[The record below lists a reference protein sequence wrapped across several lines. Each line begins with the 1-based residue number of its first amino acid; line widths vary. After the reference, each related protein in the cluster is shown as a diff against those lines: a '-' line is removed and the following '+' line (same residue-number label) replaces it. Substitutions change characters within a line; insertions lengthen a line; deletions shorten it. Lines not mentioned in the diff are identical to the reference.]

1 MVKSLIHFIVLRN
14 NYIIILL
21 FLLCPLGANAWDW
34 WPIPMGQHDTCVNE
48 LQYFSQIN
56 VLSSS
61 GFKAPTWLHGNRNGE
76 IALLPHSGNIR
87 AGIVKPATRP
97 NRWFDYDFGV
107 ILSGRIAGTNIST
120 VPHKIEGTGFFSLL
134 YAHARL
140 YVIDITAGIKPLY
153 FGGGDEELTCGSL
166 LLSNNAHPFPR
177 ISIGL
182 DRWTAIPGL
191 FGYAE
196 IKGGLTHGWLADNN
210 KIITNVLL
218 HHKYIGGRI
227 GGKLP
232 IKISYEF
239 HHAAQWGGFS
249 SHYGD
254 LGNNWRTYQYVFLA
268 QGGGKLT
275 NEQLNAQ
282 GNHILSQ
289 TLCVTVNG
297 KKWNLSCYW
306 QDIQEDARPRF
317 IGTGQNK
324 KDGLWGIR
332 FDQTIWP
339 FINACTFEVLHT
351 TDQSGPWHDRDGMV
365 FGGMDNY
372 YNNLIYSQGWTYF
385 GQSICSPLLSPT
397 NSRVWAYHAG
407 IKGDIYGFAYRA
419 LCTHARNYGTY
430 NEPTKNH
437 NTAILLEVKK
447 NVPQAWGLDFGL
459 SIASD
464 FGTQNGNTFGAMITI
479 SKQGIIKQW

>member
-1 MVKSLIHFIVLRN
+1 MYAH
-14 NYIIILL
+14 
-21 FLLCPLGANAWDW
+21 AWEW
-34 WPIPMGQHDTCVNE
+34 WPVPMAQMDTCRDTLHYASKV
-48 LQYFSQIN
+48 QI
-56 VLSSS
+56 VSSS
-61 GFKAPTWLHGNRNGE
+61 GTNSPTWLHGNQNGE

-177 ISIGL
+177 ISIGI
-182 DRWTAIPGL
+182 DQWTPIPGL
-191 FGYAE
+191 YGYVDLR
-196 IKGGLTHGWLADNN
+196 GGLTNGWLNDNN
-210 KIITNVLL
+210 GKVSHVKL
-218 HHKYIGGRI
+218 HHKYIGLRA

-232 IKISYEF
+232 INISYEF
-239 HHAAQWGGFS
+239 HHAAMWGG
-249 SHYGD
+249 YRIDGLD
-254 LGNNWRTYQYVFLA
+254 LGNNFDSFRNIFLGRS
-268 QGGGKLT
+268 GGAT
-275 NEQLNAQ
+275 VSDQLNKQ
-282 GNHILSQ
+282 GNHMLSQ
-289 TLCVTVNG
+289 LLCLTAKGEDWKVD
-297 KKWNLSCYW
+297 LYW
-306 QDIQEDARPRF
+306 QDFQEDGGINF
-317 IGTGQNK
+317 IGCRANS
-324 KDGLWGIR
+324 KDGRWGISAE
-332 FDQTIWP
+332 QNHWP
-339 FINACTFEVLHT
+339 FISGITLEIIQT

-365 FGGMDNY
+365 FGGNDSY
-372 YNNLIYSQGWTYF
+372 YSNSSYPQGWTYF

-397 NSRVWAYHAG
+397 NSRIWAYHAG
-407 IKGDIYGFAYRA
+407 IKGDIYGFKYRT

-430 NEPTKNH
+430 KAPKESL

-447 NVPQAWGLDFGL
+447 VVPQAWGLEFGL
-459 SIASD
+459 SIAGD
-464 FGTQNGNTFGAMITI
+464 FGTQHGNNFGAMITI

>member
-1 MVKSLIHFIVLRN
+1 MYAH
-14 NYIIILL
+14 
-21 FLLCPLGANAWDW
+21 AWEW
-34 WPIPMGQHDTCVNE
+34 WPVPMAQMDTCRDTLHYASKV
-48 LQYFSQIN
+48 QI
-56 VLSSS
+56 VSSS
-61 GFKAPTWLHGNRNGE
+61 GTNSPTWLHGNQNGE

-177 ISIGL
+177 ISIGI
-182 DRWTAIPGL
+182 DQWTPIPGL
-191 FGYAE
+191 YGYVDLR
-196 IKGGLTHGWLADNN
+196 GGLTNGWLNDNN
-210 KIITNVLL
+210 GKVSHVKL
-218 HHKYIGGRI
+218 HHKYIGLRA

-232 IKISYEF
+232 INISYEF
-239 HHAAQWGGFS
+239 HHAAIWGG
-249 SHYGD
+249 YRIDGLD
-254 LGNNWRTYQYVFLA
+254 LGNNFDSFRNIFLGRS
-268 QGGGKLT
+268 GGAT
-275 NEQLNAQ
+275 VSDQLNKQ
-282 GNHILSQ
+282 GNHMLSQ
-289 TLCVTVNG
+289 LLCLTAKGEDWKVD
-297 KKWNLSCYW
+297 LYW
-306 QDIQEDARPRF
+306 QDFQEDGGINF
-317 IGTGQNK
+317 IGCRANS
-324 KDGLWGIR
+324 KDGRWGISAE
-332 FDQTIWP
+332 QNHWP
-339 FINACTFEVLHT
+339 FISGITLEIIQT

-365 FGGMDNY
+365 FGGNDSY
-372 YNNLIYSQGWTYF
+372 YSNSSYPQGWTYF

-397 NSRVWAYHAG
+397 NSRIWAYHAG
-407 IKGDIYGFAYRA
+407 IKGDIYGFKYRT

-430 NEPTKNH
+430 KAPKESL

-447 NVPQAWGLDFGL
+447 VVPQAWGLEFGL
-459 SIASD
+459 SIAGD
-464 FGTQNGNTFGAMITI
+464 FGTQHGNNFGAMITI